1 MACLLKIM
9 SSVIEVE
16 TKIVVSNLPEIA
28 DRLRSLGASYLGGSF
43 QRDTYLNAPH
53 CDYAKTD
60 EALRVRET
68 KSGTEITYKG
78 PKQQKSGSK
87 ARTEIT
93 LSVASAEDAIRLLT
107 AAGFFVS
114 EIVKKER
121 EEYSYD
127 GTTIALDRVEG
138 LGTYIEIEV
147 LTDEDIPAAN
157 RKIESVKKE
166 LNISGTHIPESY
178 LELLFTKE

>member
-1 MACLLKIM
+1 M

-16 TKIVVSNLPEIA
+16 TKIEVQNLTEIA
-28 DRLRSLGASYLGGSF
+28 VRLRSLGAAYLGATS
-43 QRDTYLNAPH
+43 QYDTYLNAPH
-53 CDYAKTD
+53 RDYAETD

-68 KSGTEITYKG
+68 DSGTEITYKG

-93 LSVASAEDAIRLLT
+93 LAVAGAEDAIRLLT
-107 AAGFFVS
+107 ATGFYTSAV
-114 EIVKKER
+114 VKKER
-121 EEYSYD
+121 EEFSYC

-147 LTDEDIPAAN
+147 LTDADIQAAN
-157 RKIESVKKE
+157 TIIESVKKE
-166 LNISGTHIPESY
+166 LQISGAHIPESY
-178 LELLFTKE
+178 LELLLTKE

>member
-1 MACLLKIM
+1 M

-16 TKIVVSNLPEIA
+16 TKIAVTNLPEIA
-28 DRLRSLGASYLGGSF
+28 DHLRSFGASYLGGSF

-53 CDYAKTD
+53 RNYAETD

-93 LSVASAEDAIRLLT
+93 LSVASADDAIRLLT
-107 AAGFFVS
+107 ATGFNAHA
-114 EIVKKER
+114 IVKKER
-121 EEYSYD
+121 EEYAYG

-138 LGTYIEIEV
+138 LGTYVEIEV
-147 LTDEDIPAAN
+147 LTNGDIAAAN
-157 RKIESVKKE
+157 TQIESVKKK

-178 LELLFTKE
+178 LELLLMKE

>member
-1 MACLLKIM
+1 M

-16 TKIVVSNLPEIA
+16 TKIIVSNLPEIA

-43 QRDTYLNAPH
+43 QHDTYLNAPH

-107 AAGFFVS
+107 AAGFHVS

-166 LNISGTHIPESY
+166 LNISGAHIPESY